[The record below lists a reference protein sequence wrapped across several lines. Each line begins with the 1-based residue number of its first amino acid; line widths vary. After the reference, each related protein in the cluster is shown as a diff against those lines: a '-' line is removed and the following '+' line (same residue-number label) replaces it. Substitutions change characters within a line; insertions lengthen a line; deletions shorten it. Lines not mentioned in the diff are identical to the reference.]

1 MLTLYE
7 KRIQMTGVLNLAV
20 VVYRLPRI
28 KYQTIHPKPTEKDGG
43 EILIRCHSLYTC
55 NNQDGFRNAQLA
67 AS

>member
-20 VVYRLPRI
+20 VQAATDQISNDSSQANR
-28 KYQTIHPKPTEKDGG
+28 KDGG
-43 EILIRCHSLYTC
+43 KILIRCHYLYTS
-55 NNQDGFRNAQLA
+55 NIQDGFRNAQLA

>member
-20 VVYRLPRI
+20 VVQAATDQISNDSSQANR
-28 KYQTIHPKPTEKDGG
+28 KDGG
-43 EILIRCHSLYTC
+43 KILIRCHSLYTF

>member
-20 VVYRLPRI
+20 VVQAATDQISNDSSQANR
-28 KYQTIHPKPTEKDGG
+28 KDGG
-43 EILIRCHSLYTC
+43 KILIRCHSLYTWK
-55 NNQDGFRNAQLA
+55 NQDGFRNAQLA

>member
-20 VVYRLPRI
+20 VVQAATDQISNDSSQANR
-28 KYQTIHPKPTEKDGG
+28 KDGG
-43 EILIRCHSLYTC
+43 EILIRCHSLYTW

>member
-20 VVYRLPRI
+20 VQAATDQISNDSSQANR
-28 KYQTIHPKPTEKDGG
+28 KDGG
-43 EILIRCHSLYTC
+43 KILIRCHSLYTW
-55 NNQDGFRNAQLA
+55 NIQDGFRNAQLA

>member
-20 VVYRLPRI
+20 VQAATDQISNDSSQANR
-28 KYQTIHPKPTEKDGG
+28 KDGG
-43 EILIRCHSLYTC
+43 KILIRCHSLYTC
-55 NNQDGFRNAQLA
+55 NIQDGFRNAQLA